1 MIGFLVFI
9 LETLYLKNWR
19 KKIEMRGI
27 YHLSFFVS
35 APKTLI
41 WKKESAKKYGYG
53 KNTLEKVIVQKIRK
67 RWNLFSKFDK
77 PARASALLRK
87 VLGRISAVLLMPK

>member
-1 MIGFLVFI
+1 
-9 LETLYLKNWR
+9 
-19 KKIEMRGI
+19 MRGI

-41 WKKESAKKYGYG
+41 GKKESAKKYGYG

-67 RWNLFSKFDK
+67 R
-77 PARASALLRK
+77 
-87 VLGRISAVLLMPK
+87 